1 MPRPRSETPSVPAAR
16 RPDEPALL
24 ARVARG
30 DRDAF
35 AALYRRYQRPLAAYL
50 ARLTG
55 GLEGVDELVDDTLLV
70 VWRRAGSFAGRS
82 RPSTWI
88 FGIAYRKALKA
99 LEKRSRRRD
108 DAALGTAGEPV
119 ERHTPEG
126 AWDRRERAA
135 LVTAALEHLSPEQR
149 AVVVLTY
156 YQGLSYPEIAD
167 LVGCPLGTV
176 KTRMFHA
183 RRKLAALLPE
193 LGVDGG
199 AEEAP

>member
-1 MPRPRSETPSVPAAR
+1 MPRPHRETPSAPAAR
-16 RPDEPALL
+16 RHDEPALL
-24 ARVARG
+24 DRVARG
-30 DRDAF
+30 DREAF

-70 VWRRAGSFAGRS
+70 VWRRAASFAGRS

-108 DAALGTAGEPV
+108 DAALGSVREPV
-119 ERHTPEG
+119 ERRTPEG

-135 LVTAALEHLSPEQR
+135 LVIAALEHLSPEQR

-156 YQGLSYPEIAD
+156 YQGLSYPEIAE

-199 AEEAP
+199 GEEAP

>member
-1 MPRPRSETPSVPAAR
+1 MLRPAPRQPETG
-16 RPDEPALL
+16 DELALL
-24 ARVARG
+24 ERVRRG
-30 DRDAF
+30 DRSAF
-35 AALYRRYQRPLAAYL
+35 EAIYHRFHRPLGAYL
-50 ARLTG
+50 LRLIRRP
-55 GLEGVDELVDDTLLV
+55 EAVDELVDDTLLV
-70 VWRRAGSFAGRS
+70 VWKGAGRFDGRS
-82 RPSTWI
+82 RLSTWI